1 MTHVIGIVGLRH
13 SNYRSVQKA
22 FEYLGH
28 SVKIV
33 RSQEG
38 LIGITHLVLP
48 GVSSFESVVSELH
61 EIDLFAPIKNLYGT
75 QIKILGLCAGM
86 QVMGL
91 SSRESPGIVGL
102 SWFNFECLPLSDIDG
117 RRLFH
122 TGWNVISRSSD
133 SQFSQK
139 LIGEDFYFNHSF
151 YVSNDSIQPM
161 TTYAYSIFYGT
172 EVVSFIHSEN
182 IWGIQFHPEK
192 SQRSGLNLL
201 SNFVNWTL

>member
-1 MTHVIGIVGLRH
+1 MTHVIGIVGLRN

-22 FEYLGH
+22 FEYLGC

-33 RSQEG
+33 SSQET
-38 LIGITHLVLP
+38 LLGITHLVLP
-48 GVSSFESVVSELH
+48 GVSSFASVISELH
-61 EIDLFAPIKNLYGT
+61 EIALFDPIKNLYGA

-91 SSRESPGIVGL
+91 SSRESPGVAGL
-102 SWFNFECLPLSDIDG
+102 SWFNFECSPFSDVAG

-133 SQFSQK
+133 SQISQK

-161 TTYAYSIFYGT
+161 TTYASSIFCGT
-172 EVVSFIHSEN
+172 EVVSFFHSEN

-201 SNFVNWTL
+201 STFVNWTL